1 MIKNFVENNIALCYY
16 TNRNIVREQNMA
28 IIEVRNLVKKYKISE
43 KEHGIIGYIKHLFHP
58 KYKEHI
64 AVNNISFNIEEG
76 ELVGYIGE
84 NGAGKSTTIKMLT
97 GLLTPTSGNV
107 VVNGIIPNEERIKNN
122 KQIGAV
128 FGQKTQLWWDLPVI
142 ESFEL
147 IKKMYEIPNEQYER
161 NLKEFTEILDLE
173 GLLEK
178 QVKNLS
184 LGQKMRCEIAA
195 TFLHN
200 PKVVYLDEPTIGLD
214 ILVKENIRKFIKD
227 INKERKT
234 TVILTTHDLK
244 DIEEVCDRI
253 ILIDKGTIIY
263 DGNKE
268 NFKNTYGKHT
278 MIEFIVKNKNV
289 NITLET
295 SEEEFEVIDES
306 DQNIKIKFNHDK
318 FTVMDIVKL
327 ISNYCEILDIHIQEE
342 GLEEILKEI
351 YRGEIIDD

>member
-1 MIKNFVENNIALCYY
+1 MAL
-16 TNRNIVREQNMA
+16 
-28 IIEVRNLVKKYKISE
+28 
-43 KEHGIIGYIKHLFHP
+43 
-58 KYKEHI
+58 
-64 AVNNISFNIEEG
+64 
-76 ELVGYIGE
+76 
-84 NGAGKSTTIKMLT
+84 GKSTTIKMLT
-97 GLLTPTSGNV
+97 GLLTPTSGSII
-107 VVNGIIPNEERIKNN
+107 VNGLIPNEKRIENN

-142 ESFEL
+142 ESFKI
-147 IKKMYEIPNEQYER
+147 IKKLYEIPDKDYNE
-161 NLKEFTEILDLE
+161 NLKKFTDILDLKD
-173 GLLEK
+173 LLNK

-227 INKERKT
+227 INSEKKT

-253 ILIDKGTIIY
+253 ILIDKGSIIY
-263 DGNKE
+263 DGEKE
-268 NFKNTYGKHT
+268 KFKNTYGKH
-278 MIEFIVKNKNV
+278 IIADFIVQNKQK

-295 SEEEFEVIDES
+295 SEEPFEVLEE
-306 DQNIKIKFNHDK
+306 NEKNLKIKFNHDSL
-318 FTVMDIVKL
+318 TIMEVVKS
-327 ISNYCEILDIHIQEE
+327 ISNYCEILDMHIQEE

-351 YRGEIIDD
+351 YRGEIIND

>member
-1 MIKNFVENNIALCYY
+1 MS
-16 TNRNIVREQNMA
+16 
-28 IIEVRNLVKKYKISE
+28 IIEVKNLVKTYKINE
-43 KEHGIIGYIKHLFHP
+43 KEHGMIGYIKNLFHP
-58 KYKEHI
+58 KYKKFT
-64 AVNNISFNIEEG
+64 AVKGVNFNIEEG

-97 GLLTPTSGNV
+97 GLLTPTSGSV
-107 VVNGIIPNEERIKNN
+107 IVNGIAPNEKRIQNN

-142 ESFEL
+142 ESFRL
-147 IKKMYEIPNEQYER
+147 IKKMYDIPENEYR
-161 NLKEFTEILDLE
+161 KNLKKFTEILDLKD
-173 GLLEK
+173 LLEK

-227 INKERKT
+227 INKKKNT

-253 ILIDKGTIIY
+253 ILIDKGSIIY
-263 DGNKE
+263 DGDKE
-268 NFKNTYGKHT
+268 KFKDKYGKHIIT
-278 MIEFIVKNKNV
+278 EFIIEHKNE
-289 NITLET
+289 NITLATEQ
-295 SEEEFEVIDES
+295 EEFEVIDES
-306 DQNIKIKFNHDK
+306 DDKIKVKFNHENSTIINIVECISK
-318 FTVMDIVKL
+318 YCDIK
-327 ISNYCEILDIHIQEE
+327 DMHMQEE

-351 YRGEIIDD
+351 YRGETIND

>member
-1 MIKNFVENNIALCYY
+1 
-16 TNRNIVREQNMA
+16 
-28 IIEVRNLVKKYKISE
+28 
-43 KEHGIIGYIKHLFHP
+43 
-58 KYKEHI
+58 
-64 AVNNISFNIEEG
+64 
-76 ELVGYIGE
+76 
-84 NGAGKSTTIKMLT
+84 MLT

-107 VVNGIIPNEERIKNN
+107 KVNGIVPNEKRIENN

-142 ESFEL
+142 ETFEL
-147 IKKMYEIPNEQYER
+147 IKKMYNMSNKEYKE
-161 NLKEFTEILDLE
+161 NLEKFTKILDLKD
-173 GLLEK
+173 LLNK

-227 INKERKT
+227 INKEENT

-253 ILIDKGTIIY
+253 ILIDKGKIIY
-263 DGNKE
+263 DGEKE
-268 NFKNTYGKHT
+268 SFKNKYGKHI
-278 MIEFIVKNKNV
+278 MAKFIIKDKSK

-295 SEEEFEVIDES
+295 NEEEFEIIDETDNS
-306 DQNIKIKFNHDK
+306 LKIKFNHDRL
-318 FTVMDIVKL
+318 TIMDIVNK
-327 ISNYCEILDIHIQEE
+327 ISKFCNILDMHVQEE

-351 YRGEIIDD
+351 YRGEAISD

>member
-1 MIKNFVENNIALCYY
+1 MS
-16 TNRNIVREQNMA
+16 
-28 IIEVRNLVKKYKISE
+28 IIEVKDLVKKYKISQ
-43 KEHGIIGYIKHLFHP
+43 KEHGILGYIKHLFHP
-58 KYKEHI
+58 KYKEQI
-64 AVNNISFNIEEG
+64 AVNKINFNIEEG

-97 GLLTPTSGNV
+97 GLLTPTSGEV
-107 VVNGIIPNEERIKNN
+107 IVNGIIPNEKRIQNN
-122 KQIGAV
+122 KQIGAI

-142 ESFEL
+142 ESFRL
-147 IKKMYEIPNEQYER
+147 IKKMYDIPEGEYR
-161 NLKEFTEILDLE
+161 KNLKKFTEILNLE
-173 GLLEK
+173 ELLDK

-227 INKERKT
+227 INKEKKT

-244 DIEEVCDRI
+244 DIEDVCDRI
-253 ILIDKGTIIY
+253 ILLDKGKIIY
-263 DGNKE
+263 DGEKE
-268 NFKNTYGKHT
+268 VFKNTYGKH
-278 MIEFIVKNKNV
+278 IIAEFIIQNKNA

-295 SEEEFEVIDES
+295 SEEEFELIEENENNLKV
-306 DQNIKIKFNHDK
+306 KFNHDK
-318 FTVMDIVKL
+318 FTIIDIVNS
-327 ISNYCEILDIHIQEE
+327 ISKYCEILDMHIQEE

-351 YRGEIIDD
+351 YRGEVIND

>member
-1 MIKNFVENNIALCYY
+1 
-16 TNRNIVREQNMA
+16 MA
-28 IIEVRNLVKKYKISE
+28 IIEVNNLVKKYKISE
-43 KEHGIIGYIKHLFHP
+43 KGHGILGYIKHLFHP
-58 KYKEHI
+58 KYKEQT
-64 AVNNISFNIEEG
+64 AVNNISFNIDEG

-97 GLLTPTSGNV
+97 GLLTPTSGKV
-107 VVNGIIPNEERIKNN
+107 TVNGLVPSEKRIENN

-142 ESFEL
+142 ESFRL
-147 IKKMYEIPNEQYER
+147 IKKMYDIPDGEYR
-161 NLKEFTEILDLE
+161 KNLKMFTEILDLDD
-173 GLLEK
+173 LLEK

-227 INKERKT
+227 INKEKNT

-253 ILIDKGTIIY
+253 ILIDKGSIIY
-263 DGNKE
+263 DGEKE
-268 NFKNTYGKHT
+268 TFKNKYGKH
-278 MIEFIVKNKNV
+278 IIAEFVVQNKNH

-295 SEEEFEVIDES
+295 SEEEFEVLEENDKS
-306 DQNIKIKFNHDK
+306 LKIKFNHDK
-318 FTVMDIVKL
+318 LTIMDIVKS
-327 ISNYCEILDIHIQEE
+327 IANYCEILDMHIQEE

-351 YRGEIIDD
+351 YRGEVIND